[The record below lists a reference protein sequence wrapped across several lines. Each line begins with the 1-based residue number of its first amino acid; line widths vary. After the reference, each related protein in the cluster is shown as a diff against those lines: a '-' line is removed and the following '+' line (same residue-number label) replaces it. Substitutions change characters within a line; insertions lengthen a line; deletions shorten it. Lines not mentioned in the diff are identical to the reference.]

1 MRTIPGG
8 KLMKPTLLVSF
19 GLFVAAACALAPAL
33 SQPASSQPTWQQSQ
47 QRDAADT
54 YNFSR
59 FTLVGR
65 FLHPPQQVSDRP
77 ALRVDCI
84 PGTGSHRSKFLTA
97 DLLVGKTLKILY
109 VEPEEIRGT
118 NYFPK
123 IGVSYSTDG
132 STHANEQWPAG
143 TDRVPTAKPSDKTSA
158 NIPLAALKKMIG
170 AHTVT
175 ISTPDEHGASIE
187 MQFDMP
193 SADAIEAACSIE

>member
-1 MRTIPGG
+1 
-8 KLMKPTLLVSF
+8 MKQAAVLLVI
-19 GLFVAAACALAPAL
+19 LAPVAGALAPAAL
-33 SQPASSQPTWQQSQ
+33 SQPASSQPAWQQSQ

-54 YNFSR
+54 YTFTR

-65 FLHPPQQVSDRP
+65 FVNVPDKISDRP

-84 PGTGSHRSKFLTA
+84 PAGGSHRSRFLAA

-109 VEPEEIRGT
+109 VEPEEIHGT

-123 IGVSYSTDG
+123 VDISYGTDG
-132 STHANEQWPAG
+132 ATHANEQWPAG
-143 TDRVPTAKPSDKTSA
+143 TDRVPSAKPSDKTSA
-158 NIPLAALKKMIG
+158 TVPRAVLKKMIG

-175 ISTPDEHGASIE
+175 VSAQDEHGSPIE

-193 SADAIEAACSIE
+193 SPNPIEAACRIE